1 MRACVRSAG
10 THGGRRQWRCRTVRC
25 TQVFRGLWRVQA
37 AGEGLCRLSYS
48 LFVRPQPWLLVGLVE
63 ARIAAEIGNN
73 LRAVKT
79 YVEGRA
85 AAKAG

>member
-1 MRACVRSAG
+1 M
-10 THGGRRQWRCRTVRC
+10 
-25 TQVFRGLWRVQA
+25 QA